1 MMGGLSLLAVGFV
14 IGVAIAWVLPAARAA
29 GQTEKP
35 AREPDPGARPKNDQP
50 SPVKLDADNAV
61 RVRHD
66 DAGDVDPTGYG
77 TALDQLIERDKAL
90 WDKTPRLR
98 DVRGCDPPVNQHP
111 FTRFFRNSFWGA
123 IAKMPWVDFFE
134 SKGFGAS
141 FGGLVSIV
149 TLQMAGASARS
160 TFALTLLIV
169 AGYWLAFDKPR

>member
-1 MMGGLSLLAVGFV
+1 V
-14 IGVAIAWVLPAARAA
+14 
-29 GQTEKP
+29 K
-35 AREPDPGARPKNDQP
+35 PDPDE
-50 SPVKLDADNAV
+50 AV
-61 RVRHD
+61 LAPD
-66 DAGDVDPTGYG
+66 DGAGDDDPTGYG

-98 DVRGCDPPVNQHP
+98 YVRGGDPP
-111 FTRFFRNSFWGA
+111 TRFFRNSFWGA
-123 IAKMPWVDFFE
+123 IAKISWTDFFE

>member
-1 MMGGLSLLAVGFV
+1 MAVGFV
-14 IGVAIAWVLPAARAA
+14 IGAAIAWVLPAARAA
-29 GQTEKP
+29 GQTGQR
-35 AREPDPGARPKNDQP
+35 AGEPDPGAGPKNGQP
-50 SPVKLDADNAV
+50 SPVKLDADDAV
-61 RVRHD
+61 RVRD
-66 DAGDVDPTGYG
+66 DVAGDDDPTGYG

-123 IAKMPWVDFFE
+123 IAKMPWADFFE

-160 TFALTLLIV
+160 KFALTLLIV